1 MNHKLRLKH
10 PSGAEF
16 EAEGPVDFILAEK
29 EIFLRG
35 LPAAPA
41 GRQEQARPAQENAW
55 NELTET
61 RNGIVFLKEKHPQLK
76 AAEAALLLLA
86 AAAQLTGARN
96 TSALALSSA
105 IKTSGYMPG
114 RLDRLL
120 AKAAK
125 DGLVRASGTKR
136 NRAYRITDRGLERA
150 SLEAVKLV

>member
-29 EIFLRG
+29 EVFLRG
-35 LPAAPA
+35 LTAGAA
-41 GRQEQARPAQENAW
+41 GRQEQARPAQESAW
-55 NELTET
+55 NTLTET
-61 RNGIVFLKEKHPQLK
+61 RSGTIFLKEKHPQLK
-76 AAEAALLLLA
+76 AAEAALVLLA
-86 AAAQLTGARN
+86 AAAQLTGARS
-96 TSALALSSA
+96 TSALALSRA
-105 IKTSGYMPG
+105 IKASGYMPG

-136 NRAYRITDRGLERA
+136 NRSYRITDKGLERA
-150 SLEAVKLV
+150 SLEAVKLT